1 MLLNENCIGQ
11 VLKKIYFNNEENLNI
26 VYVLL
31 NSAYFYWWWR
41 VVDGGMTLSITTIK
55 TLPLLKV
62 DNIETMVT
70 LLEDSENNNIVSSK
84 NAGKI
89 QENIKHPDNTV
100 KKITC
105 SLTSNDNTILLM
117 KSRLN
122 SSVELIKN

>member
-1 MLLNENCIGQ
+1 MSTI
-11 VLKKIYFNNEENLNI
+11 
-26 VYVLL
+26 
-31 NSAYFYWWWR
+31 
-41 VVDGGMTLSITTIK
+41 TIK

-70 LLEDSENNNIVSSK
+70 LLEYSENNNIVSSK
-84 NAGKI
+84 NAEKI
-89 QENIKHPDNTV
+89 QENIKHSDNTV

>member
-1 MLLNENCIGQ
+1 MLLNESCIGQ
-11 VLKKIYFNNEENLNI
+11 VLKIYFDNEENLNTA
-26 VYVLL
+26 YVLL

-41 VVDGGMTLSITTIK
+41 VVDGGMTLSTTTIK

-62 DNIETMVT
+62 DNIETMVA

-89 QENIKHPDNTV
+89 QENIKHSDNTV

-105 SLTSNDNTILLM
+105 SLTSNDNAILLM

-122 SSVELIKN
+122 SSIKLIKN